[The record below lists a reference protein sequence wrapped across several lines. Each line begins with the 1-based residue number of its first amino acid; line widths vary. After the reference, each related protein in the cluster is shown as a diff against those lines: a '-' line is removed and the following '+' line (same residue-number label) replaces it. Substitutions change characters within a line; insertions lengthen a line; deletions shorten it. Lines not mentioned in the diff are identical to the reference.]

1 MGGAGS
7 GGYKNSPGDVE
18 THAAWT
24 LIEPIAGTAQVMLS
38 LSLSLC
44 MSQGSVMTIEIA
56 PSAMQVLQQGD
67 GSAYIPSKSPSLHL
81 SSLP

>member
-24 LIEPIAGTAQVMLS
+24 LIEPIAGTAQVM
-38 LSLSLC
+38 
-44 MSQGSVMTIEIA
+44 
-56 PSAMQVLQQGD
+56 PSTCLLPC
-67 GSAYIPSKSPSLHL
+67 PSTQLWP
-81 SSLP
+81 